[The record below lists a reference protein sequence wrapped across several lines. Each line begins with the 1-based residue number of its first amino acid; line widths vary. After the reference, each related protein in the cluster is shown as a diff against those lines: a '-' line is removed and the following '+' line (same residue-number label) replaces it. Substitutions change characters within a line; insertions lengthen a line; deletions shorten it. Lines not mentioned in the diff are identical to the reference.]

1 MSLDVVMP
9 ARHSQRVAMTATP
22 FASACEL
29 AAMIRSGQIS
39 AYQLTE
45 FYLARIHQHNHDLH
59 AIVIG
64 NDVDALRTAR
74 ERDDDLQ
81 NNVVRGP
88 LHGVPVTVKESFN
101 VAGLKTT
108 VNFAQLKD
116 NVASQDAFVVR
127 QLRDAG
133 AALLGK
139 TNIPTMLS
147 DYQSFGPVYPTANNP
162 YDLTRTPGGST
173 GGGAAAVAAGLTTL
187 EIGSDIVGSI
197 RVPAHF
203 CGVFGL
209 KPTENIPMH
218 GEGHVPP
225 VPDSRGGFVA
235 MVSVGPLARTMS
247 DIELGWRRISQQAWS
262 YGSHLPAKPRVKNA
276 LSDYRIAWFDDAG
289 RVECGNETR
298 TTLGALIQSLASA
311 GVHCENRP
319 FDPSWLDQAYSV
331 WGQLYG
337 AMSGQD
343 APWLVRQL
351 LKFQFARLATGASID
366 IAAAVKTGLSL
377 DFKGF
382 SRALEQRKELVQEL
396 QRRFEDYDFVISP
409 VATGPAFAHNPEH
422 APIELD
428 GRAIAYLDY
437 AMPFVAIYN
446 ACGNPALVI
455 PAGRSGGGLPIGL
468 QIAAPHYAED
478 ELIHFG
484 TLVERLGA
492 TFAPPRGYE

>member
-1 MSLDVVMP
+1 
-9 ARHSQRVAMTATP
+9 MTATP

-45 FYLARIHQHNHDLH
+45 LYLARIQQHNPALH

-64 NDVDALRTAR
+64 NDADALRTAR
-74 ERDDDLQ
+74 ERDDDLKK
-81 NNVVRGP
+81 NGVRGP

-101 VAGLKTT
+101 LAGLKTT
-108 VNFAQLKD
+108 VNFARLKD

-133 AALLGK
+133 AIFLGK

-147 DYQSFGPVYPTANNP
+147 DHQSFGPIYPTANNP

-173 GGGAAAVAAGLTTL
+173 GGGAAAVAAGLTAL
-187 EIGSDIVGSI
+187 EIGGDINGSI
-197 RVPAHF
+197 RIPAHF

-209 KPTENIPMH
+209 KPTENMPMH

-225 VPDSRGGFVA
+225 VPNSRGGFVA
-235 MVSVGPLARTMS
+235 MASVGPLARTMS
-247 DIELGWRRISQQAWS
+247 DIELGWRQINRQAWS
-262 YGSHLPAKPRVKNA
+262 YFSHLPSKPRVKNA
-276 LSDYRIAWFDDAG
+276 LSDYRIAWFDNAG
-289 RVECGNETR
+289 RVECGNETS
-298 TTLGALIQSLASA
+298 TTLGALIQRLESA
-311 GVHCENRP
+311 GVKCENRP
-319 FDPSWLDQAYSV
+319 FDPSWLDQAYAV

-337 AMSGQD
+337 TMLGQD
-343 APWLVRQL
+343 APWLVRQV
-351 LKFQFARLATGASID
+351 LKFRFARMGTGASID
-366 IAAAVKTGLSL
+366 IAAPVKTGLSL

-382 SRALEQRKELVQEL
+382 SRALEQRKELVKEL
-396 QRRFEDYDFVISP
+396 QRRFDDYDFIISP
-409 VATGPAFAHNPEH
+409 VATGPAFVHNPKH

-428 GRAIAYLDY
+428 GRMISYLDY
-437 AMPFVAIYN
+437 AMPFVTSYN